1 MRALQIHKS
10 IYQYGTVVC
19 LLEIRDAK
27 LTEVFVIIIIIITII
42 FNNTYTNSK
51 PHIKAAKGIL
61 YI

>member
-27 LTEVFVIIIIIITII
+27 LTEVFVIIIITII

-51 PHIKAAKGIL
+51 PHIKAAKGTL